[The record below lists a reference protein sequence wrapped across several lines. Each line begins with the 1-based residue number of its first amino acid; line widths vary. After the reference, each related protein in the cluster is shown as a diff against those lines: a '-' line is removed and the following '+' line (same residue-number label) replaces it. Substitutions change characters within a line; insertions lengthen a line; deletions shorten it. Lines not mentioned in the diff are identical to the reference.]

1 MCRFPSGRNPSGL
14 IQHPAA
20 RWLAYS
26 RTTWVSQSSSI
37 TWEVSPATDADARV
51 PCKLGAVKTNVLYY
65 GDNLDILRR
74 YVEDATVDL
83 VYLDP
88 PFNSNRDYN
97 VIFKDESGR
106 KSDAQ
111 LLAFEDTWHWGP
123 SAEATY
129 AYLTNTARHEG
140 RVPSKV
146 SVIIAA
152 LRAGIGENQMM
163 AYLIEMAVRLVD
175 LHRVLKPTGSL
186 YLHCD
191 PTASHYLKLL
201 LDSIFGVLNFRNE
214 IVWKRTSAH
223 SDARQGS
230 RQFGRVSDTILFYA
244 RSDANSWNQL
254 YAPYEADYVAENY
267 KRRDP
272 DGRLYRI
279 SDLSGPGGEAKGNP
293 RFEFLG
299 VTRYWRYGEA
309 KMRALHEQGRIVQ
322 TRPGAVPQ
330 YKRYLDEMP
339 GVPVQ
344 NIWTDISVINN
355 RSKEVLGY
363 PTQKPL
369 ALLERIIA
377 ASSNPGDVVLDPF
390 CGCGTALVAA
400 QKLDRQ
406 WIGIDI
412 TYLSIAVMRARL
424 KDSFGLEDIEVIG
437 QPTEVEG
444 ARQLAQAPDGRYQ
457 FQWWALNL
465 VDAKPLGGV
474 EKKGSDRGIDGLI
487 TFTDQNRELHSVLVS
502 VKSGGVNSGMVR
514 DLKGTLERE
523 KAAIGLFITLDKPTR
538 EMRLEADTAGLYHS
552 ELWNRDY
559 PRIQILSIRELL
571 EEGKRP
577 LLPPF
582 VLPTYQ
588 QAEKI
593 PAKKA
598 AEQAELFG

>member
-1 MCRFPSGRNPSGL
+1 MTGDEEL
-14 IQHPAA
+14 QA
-20 RWLAYS
+20 
-26 RTTWVSQSSSI
+26 
-37 TWEVSPATDADARV
+37 PATLTD
-51 PCKLGAVKTNVLYY
+51 VKTNVLYY

-74 YVEDATVDL
+74 YIEDATVDL

-140 RVPSKV
+140 RIPGKV
-146 SVIIAA
+146 STIIAA

-163 AYLIEMAVRLVD
+163 AYLVEMAVRLVE

-191 PTASHYLKLL
+191 PTASHYLKIV
-201 LDSIFGVLNFRNE
+201 LDAIFGPEHFLADV
-214 IVWKRTSAH
+214 VWKRTTTH
-223 SDARQGS
+223 SDAKRWS
-230 RQFGRVSDTILFYA
+230 PDADNILAYTRSSAFTYNAQFVPHDPDYLAGDYRFHESDGRVYRLGDIASPNP
-244 RSDANSWNQL
+244 RANL
-254 YAPYEADYVAENY
+254 MYEW
-267 KRRDP
+267 KGHQP
-272 DGRLYRI
+272 
-279 SDLSGPGGEAKGNP
+279 PAKGW
-293 RFEFLG
+293 RFSRETMERLDA
-299 VTRYWRYGEA
+299 EA
-309 KMRALHEQGRIVQ
+309 RIWYPDSKAK
-322 TRPGAVPQ
+322 RPKV
-330 YKRYLDEMP
+330 KRYLDEMK
-339 GVPVQ
+339 GSRIGSV
-344 NIWTDISVINN
+344 WTDLPNVHPW
-355 RSKEVLGY
+355 SKERLGWG
-363 PTQKPL
+363 TQKPL
-369 ALLERIIA
+369 ALLERILN

-400 QKLDRQ
+400 QKLDRR

-424 KDSFGLEDIEVIG
+424 KDSFGLEDVEVIG

-474 EKKGSDRGIDGLI
+474 EKKGADRGIDGLI
-487 TFTDQNRELHSVLVS
+487 TFTDLNRELRTVLVS
-502 VKSGGVNSGMVR
+502 VKSGHVNSGMVR
-514 DLKGTLERE
+514 DLKGTVERE
-523 KAAIGLFITLDKPTR
+523 KAAIGLFITLEEPTR
-538 EMRLEADTAGLYHS
+538 EMHLEADTAGLFHS
-552 ELWNRDY
+552 ELWRRDY
-559 PRIQILSIRELL
+559 PRLQILSIRELL
-571 EEGKRP
+571 EEGKKP
-577 LLPPF
+577 TLPPF
-582 VLPTYQ
+582 VLSTYQ
-588 QAEKI
+588 EAERIVTKQ
-593 PAKKA
+593 A